1 LRPSSGA
8 RKAFRAFLR
17 NDAGSELMEFALVLS
32 LFSVVALLELQRISQ
47 TANYQVGNN
56 QNAFSTSLVNGP

>member
-1 LRPSSGA
+1 
-8 RKAFRAFLR
+8 
-17 NDAGSELMEFALVLS
+17 MEFALVLS

-56 QNAFSTSLVNGP
+56 QNSFSTSLVNGP